1 MERTIFFHEDDYGQ
15 IELLPASAWAY
26 CQQRWVWQQTSPK
39 RMQSL
44 ADTVIVICGTR
55 RQI

>member
-26 CQQRWVWQQTSPK
+26 CQQE
-39 RMQSL
+39 MGLAADFAQSL